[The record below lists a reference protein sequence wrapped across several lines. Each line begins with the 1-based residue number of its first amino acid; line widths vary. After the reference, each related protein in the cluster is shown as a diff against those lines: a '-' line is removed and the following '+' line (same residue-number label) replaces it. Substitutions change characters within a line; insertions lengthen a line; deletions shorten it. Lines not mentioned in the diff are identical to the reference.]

1 MQTATDHELK
11 NPSLSSV
18 PKDMSLQQVKV
29 NNRGDS
35 INSSGEMQKV
45 PTVVFEFIVDM
56 RILAKAVVKDAE
68 TGDV

>member
-1 MQTATDHELK
+1 
-11 NPSLSSV
+11 
-18 PKDMSLQQVKV
+18 MSLQQVKV